1 MIEHWATLAASKIK
15 NMNPEETA
23 PHDVLVFG
31 FTILINLFITFSLI
45 LLAGFLFGKTWLAFQ
60 VALSFMVIRILT
72 GGAHLDRSLAC
83 SINSLCLVVLFL
95 WLPITNALILVY
107 AAVAFLLI
115 IRFAPYYEPHQ
126 MKHSAEW
133 EAKKKKAALACIVL
147 FPVLFF
153 TLQTPGFV
161 TGALLQALLLTPFG
175 ISATHKLNTFTNKG
189 GDYLEKRT
197 S

>member
-1 MIEHWATLAASKIK
+1 MIEKWAIIAANKIK
-15 NMNPEETA
+15 HMNPEETA

-31 FTILINLFITFSLI
+31 FTIFINLFITFSLI
-45 LLAGFLFGKTWLAFQ
+45 IIAGFLFGKPL
-60 VALSFMVIRILT
+60 LSLQIAVGFMTLRILT

-83 SINSLCLVVLFL
+83 SINSLCLVALFL
-95 WLPITNALILVY
+95 WLPVTNTLILIY
-107 AAVAFLLI
+107 AAISLLLI

-147 FPVLFF
+147 SPVLFF

-161 TGALLQALLLTPFG
+161 TGALLQALLLTPIG
-175 ISATHKLNTFTNKG
+175 IAATHKLNTFTNKG

>member
-1 MIEHWATLAASKIK
+1 MIEKWAIIAANKIK
-15 NMNPEETA
+15 QMNPEETA

-31 FTILINLFITFSLI
+31 FTIFINLFITFSLI
-45 LLAGFLFGKTWLAFQ
+45 IVAGFLLGKPL
-60 VALSFMVIRILT
+60 LSLQIAVGFMTLRILT

-95 WLPITNALILVY
+95 WLPITNGLILVY
-107 AAVAFLLI
+107 AAIALLLI
-115 IRFAPYYEPHQ
+115 VRFAPYYEPHQ

-133 EAKKKKAALACIVL
+133 EAKKKKAAIGCVGLSLI
-147 FPVLFF
+147 LFF

-189 GDYLEKRT
+189 GEYLEKRT